1 MPAAGKNIVIMV
13 RTKLS
18 KLFAPLG
25 AVAML
30 SLLLAPTPAAADVAP
45 MGTACSSAVLVL
57 RSLHIEAVPSK
68 KVVRRGEKFTV
79 DVTVTRPAHEDPIG
93 EGIEFDPPTSAPAEN
108 VTVGLSI
115 WVGDRTYFWQVGL
128 TDAEGKDT
136 LTLKVPKNAEYGP
149 ALASA
154 SARHWIKN
162 DCPDILEDGYTNYVD
177 FVKIVP

>member
-1 MPAAGKNIVIMV
+1 MV
-13 RTKLS
+13 RNKLS
-18 KLFAPLG
+18 KLLAPLAAIAILG
-25 AVAML
+25 T
-30 SLLLAPTPAAADVAP
+30 LLAPGPVAAAVTAS
-45 MGTACSSAVLVL
+45 GTGCGGGVLVL
-57 RSLHIEAVPSK
+57 RSLHVEATPSK

-79 DVTVTRPAHEDPIG
+79 DVTVTRPAHEDPLG
-93 EGIEFDPPTSAPAEN
+93 EGIEFDPPTSAPAED

-136 LTLKVPKNAEYGP
+136 LTLRVPKNAEYGP

-162 DCPDILEDGYTNYVD
+162 DCPDILEDGYTNYLN